1 MCNLYKKQENF
12 LTELQVNYQIS
23 LEKVLES

>member
-1 MCNLYKKQENF
+1 MCNLYKKRENF